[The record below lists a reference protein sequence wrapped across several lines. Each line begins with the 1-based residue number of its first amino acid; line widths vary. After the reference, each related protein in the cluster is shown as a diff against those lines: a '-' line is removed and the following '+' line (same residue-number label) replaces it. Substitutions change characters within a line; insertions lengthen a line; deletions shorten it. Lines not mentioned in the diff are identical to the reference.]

1 VSRYCLNYLLWR
13 SLYRPHCSAK
23 PFAGIQARPDTD
35 RTCHMA
41 AECVSEIYL
50 MSRRK
55 TWAPT
60 NHASNIDYHNVA
72 QHKAWSY
79 ESGLHK
85 IDVVWLEGSIVGM
98 TPSVYHSWMTRSG
111 LRYDGAPTKAYKT
124 RAASFGLAPLWFR
137 SLFAGFRVPDYRV
150 FSLARSLTLLSLDS
164 PKT

>member
-1 VSRYCLNYLLWR
+1 LSELPTVEIPLSYPTAALNLSRASKR
-13 SLYRPHCSAK
+13 
-23 PFAGIQARPDTD
+23 D
-35 RTCHMA
+35 RTRTA
-41 AECVSEIYL
+41 PATWRLSAYRRF

-60 NHASNIDYHNVA
+60 NHASNINYHNVA

-137 SLFAGFRVPDYRV
+137 FAFRW
-150 FSLARSLTLLSLDS
+150 LSC
-164 PKT
+164 T